1 MERIIN
7 IAGVQFRANAIT
19 IGELRKLQPVLEGL
33 GKGDPF
39 KSILDL
45 MPLVHA
51 SLKKAH
57 PDLTQENLEN
67 MITVE
72 NFFTEVFSAVLE
84 ASGLRRSEGDPQIP
98 VAA

>member
-1 MERIIN
+1 MEKIVN
-7 IAGVQFRANAIT
+7 FPGVQFRANAIT
-19 IGELRKLQPVLEGL
+19 IGELRKLQPVLDGL
-33 GKGDPF
+33 GKNDPF
-39 KSILDL
+39 RSILDL

-72 NFFTEVFSAVLE
+72 NFNEVFNAVLE
-84 ASGLRRSEGDPQIP
+84 ASGLRKSVGEAGP
-98 VAA
+98 AA